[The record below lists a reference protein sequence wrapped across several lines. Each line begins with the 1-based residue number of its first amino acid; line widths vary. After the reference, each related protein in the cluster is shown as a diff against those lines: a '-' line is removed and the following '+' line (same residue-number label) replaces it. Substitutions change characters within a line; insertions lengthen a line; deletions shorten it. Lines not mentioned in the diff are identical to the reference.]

1 MDFQSIAL
9 PSELRYRLVLNA
21 GAKIESF
28 SVYPKHFRKKNQF
41 VSSHKQKRKMIL
53 TVDVGNTRIKAA
65 VFEGSSV
72 LEYFVFEKN
81 ELEKRIE
88 KILEKFP
95 NCSDLVVASVG
106 DVEKQAFLS
115 FEKQLNIHFFTH
127 EDIFPFH
134 NKYATPKTLGIDR
147 MILAAGATLQFPKQN
162 RLVIDAGTCITYDFI
177 DENDNYLGGAI
188 SPGLRLRY
196 ETLHNYT
203 ARLPLLTLDEPNS
216 YIGDSTAQAI
226 HSGVVNGF
234 VYEIDGFIDE
244 YRSNFS
250 NFIIILTGGDAE
262 FLAKRLKNTIFANS
276 NFLLESLS
284 QTYQYKIDND

>member
-1 MDFQSIAL
+1 
-9 PSELRYRLVLNA
+9 
-21 GAKIESF
+21 
-28 SVYPKHFRKKNQF
+28 
-41 VSSHKQKRKMIL
+41 MIL

-65 VFEGSSV
+65 VFEGDTA
-72 LEYFVFEKN
+72 LENFVFEKK
-81 ELEKRIE
+81 ELEKKIE
-88 KILEKFP
+88 IILKKFP
-95 NCSDLVVASVG
+95 DCTDLVAASVG
-106 DVEKQAFLS
+106 QIEKEAFLT
-115 FEKQLNIHFFTH
+115 FENVLKIHFLTH
-127 EDIFPFH
+127 EDAFPFA

-147 MILAAGATLQFPKQN
+147 MVLAAGAVLQFPQKN

-196 ETLHNYT
+196 ESMHNFT
-203 ARLPLLTLDEPNS
+203 ARLPLLTLEAPVS
-216 YIGDSTAQAI
+216 YIGNSTTQAM

-244 YRSNFS
+244 YRRQFS